1 MLSVLKIIHGTTV
14 DGVGLRSSIYFA
26 GCSHRCEGC
35 HNPESWEITNGT
47 LMSIEDIL
55 SEIEEN
61 DFNVTFS
68 GGDPLMQI
76 DEVTNLA
83 REIKQRFGK
92 TIWCYTGYTWDEI
105 NVNSKFK
112 KLMQYI
118 DIVVDSPFILLL
130 RDTELSFRGSS
141 NQQIIEI

>member
-61 DFNVTFS
+61 DFNVIFS

-105 NVNSKFK
+105 NANSKFK

>member
-105 NVNSKFK
+105 NANSKFK

>member
-1 MLSVLKIIHGTTV
+1 
-14 DGVGLRSSIYFA
+14 
-26 GCSHRCEGC
+26 
-35 HNPESWEITNGT
+35 
-47 LMSIEDIL
+47 MSIEDIL

-105 NVNSKFK
+105 NANSKFK